1 MHVSGMRL
9 HYSHRCLSRLHCI
22 FYRRETRAPEIT
34 EDQGGCGPG
43 LASAAHSFL
52 YGYNLAGSLTSETYP
67 SGRVVTTDYGSTNQI
82 SQITGNYGTQ
92 VNYFSNPTYAASGQL
107 TQYRY
112 GNNLWRQATYGSLLL
127 PSWSSDMVSNSPNDQ
142 LFTATWNWAGNGNLK
157 SLSLNYGGPNYPGF
171 LNFTQNFGYDGVN
184 RLTSVTDSGGWSQNF
199 NYDQYGNMW
208 NTANSGLPTLPMMP
222 TAGSVFNGANQI
234 TGNSYDYSGNQTSF
248 GDTLLYDAENRLIQ
262 ANESAANGGGIV
274 DYFYDRLERNDSIGS
289 GIR

>member
-1 MHVSGMRL
+1 M
-9 HYSHRCLSRLHCI
+9 
-22 FYRRETRAPEIT
+22 
-34 EDQGGCGPG
+34 
-43 LASAAHSFL
+43 
-52 YGYNLAGSLTSETYP
+52 
-67 SGRVVTTDYGSTNQI
+67 TTDYGSTNQI